1 MRTEKEV
8 LTGVIESEPDP
19 ARGRGR
25 LGTLGRC
32 LIAAVGMIACAVT
45 PVLVLL
51 IPPLGAWLA
60 APPGDG
66 VLLAQVAVLTTSY
79 ALAPLAAWLLLRLC
93 ARVEGVSWRSYLGRV
108 SGRRAA
114 AVLVTTA
121 LPVAAVTAAAS
132 WGAWRSG
139 LDVGRPVLGDA
150 GGLPLLV
157 VLVYGLARA
166 FVLQGIQ
173 EEWWFRGFAFVDV
186 RHHPWFTLAATTVV
200 FTVLHLT
207 SSGGQQSGTERVLFL
222 ALPLGM
228 GLWAGVERWCSGTVW
243 AAVGVHGGIHTGL
256 LVPALLGWPQGPAS
270 WVVLG
275 AVLSA
280 AAALRLALAR
290 PWRSPQS

>member
-1 MRTEKEV
+1 MR
-8 LTGVIESEPDP
+8 GGARAGAADP
-19 ARGRGR
+19 A
-25 LGTLGRC
+25 
-32 LIAAVGMIACAVT
+32 A
-45 PVLVLL
+45 
-51 IPPLGAWLA
+51 GAWLA
-60 APPGDG
+60 TPPGGG
-66 VLLAQVAVLTTSY
+66 VLTAQVAVLTASY
-79 ALAPLAAWLLLRLC
+79 GLAPLAAWLLLRLC
-93 ARVEGVSWRSYLGRV
+93 ARVEGVSWRSYLGPA
-108 SGRRAA
+108 SGRRAV
-114 AVLVTTA
+114 AVLITTA

-132 WGAWRSG
+132 WGAWWSG
-139 LDVGRPVLGDA
+139 LDAGRPVLGGA
-150 GGLPLLV
+150 GGLPLLL
-157 VLVYGLARA
+157 VLFYGLARA

-186 RHHPWFTLAATTVV
+186 RRHPWFTLAATTVA

-207 SSGGQQSGTERVLFL
+207 SSGGQQSGAERVLYL

-275 AVLSA
+275 VTLTV

-290 PWRSPQS
+290 P